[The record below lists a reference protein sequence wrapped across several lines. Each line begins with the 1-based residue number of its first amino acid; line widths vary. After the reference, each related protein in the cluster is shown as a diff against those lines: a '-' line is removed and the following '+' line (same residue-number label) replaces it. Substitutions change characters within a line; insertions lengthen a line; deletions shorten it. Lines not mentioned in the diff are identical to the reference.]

1 MSTTA
6 AQKTWTV
13 TLRCPDWWTSEE
25 HPPEVTYGFT
35 LESFLAA
42 YAKGGALKTLI
53 DHAWLLDTERE
64 EVESC
69 D

>member
-13 TLRCPDWWTSEE
+13 TLRCPDWWTTEE
-25 HPPEVTYGFT
+25 HPPEVTYEFT
-35 LESFLAA
+35 LESILDA
-42 YAKGGALKTLI
+42 YAQGGALRTLI
-53 DHAWLLDTERE
+53 DDAWVLNTERE
-64 EVESC
+64 EVSSC